1 MVPSRLGDSSPLD
14 LATGLQLARLQ
25 RAPSG
30 PEEDT
35 SAPVTGLQLHQSS
48 KTNAPARVPSCL
60 VIQGKGS
67 GGGAIH
73 LQHLLDLTM
82 ADAYL
87 GQSVLCWASSDFE

>member
-48 KTNAPARVPSCL
+48 KTNAPALVPSC
-60 VIQGKGS
+60 VCDSGKGF
-67 GGGAIH
+67 GGNSSTTSVRPHHGGR
-73 LQHLLDLTM
+73 LLRTKRFV
-82 ADAYL
+82 L
-87 GQSVLCWASSDFE
+87 GKL